1 MINIHKI
8 MKNKKSL
15 VLICFL
21 LFIALF
27 SSSIY
32 AQNREV
38 KIFAHRGGMLEY
50 DENTISAFQETFN
63 KGIRGYEVDIRMTK
77 DGYLVLFHDD
87 NFKRIIGTEGSI
99 EESTLAEIKKMK
111 TLKGN
116 PIPSLD
122 DFLNFLKD
130 KEGLYVEFEMKT
142 QKSYYNETVL
152 AKYCS
157 ELYNKVNKIKRS
169 KDTYLFTSFDKRPL
183 RLLKAKD
190 ANVDLLFIKSEGLT
204 QAVLDEAKELGI
216 NRLGCRVEK
225 TTRDMVKNAKDQGFI
240 VSLWPGRNINDF
252 LLGVSLGSDMLCTD
266 IPVEVME
273 WVKKQGSWIT
283 LK

>member
-1 MINIHKI
+1 MKTKENIAI
-8 MKNKKSL
+8 
-15 VLICFL
+15 ICFIL
-21 LFIALF
+21 SLTLF

-32 AQNREV
+32 AQNKQV

-63 KGIRGYEVDIRMTK
+63 QGVRGYEVDIRTTK
-77 DGYLVLFHDD
+77 DGHLVLFHDD
-87 NFKRIIGTEGSI
+87 NFKRVIGTEGSI

-122 DFLNFLKD
+122 DFLKFLKD

-142 QKSYYNETVL
+142 QKSHYNEDVL
-152 AKYCS
+152 TKYITD
-157 ELYNKVNKIKRS
+157 LYNKVSKVKRAN
-169 KDTYLFTSFDKRPL
+169 DTYLFTSFDKRPL
-183 RLLKAKD
+183 RLLKTKD
-190 ANVDLLFIKSEGLT
+190 PNVDLLFIKSEGLT

-216 NRLGCRVEK
+216 KRLGCRADK
-225 TTRDMVKNAKDQGFI
+225 TTRDMVKNAKEQGFV
-240 VSLWPGRNINDF
+240 VSLWPGRSIDDF

-266 IPVEVME
+266 VPVQVME
-273 WVKKQGSWIT
+273 WVKQHGSWIT

>member
-1 MINIHKI
+1 MKTKENIAI
-8 MKNKKSL
+8 
-15 VLICFL
+15 ICFIL
-21 LFIALF
+21 SLTLF

-32 AQNREV
+32 AQNKQV

-63 KGIRGYEVDIRMTK
+63 QGVRGYEVDIRTTK
-77 DGYLVLFHDD
+77 DGHLVLFHDD
-87 NFKRIIGTEGSI
+87 NFKRVIGTEGSI

-122 DFLNFLKD
+122 DFLKFLKD

-142 QKSYYNETVL
+142 QKSHYNEDVL
-152 AKYCS
+152 TKYITD
-157 ELYNKVNKIKRS
+157 LYNKVSKVKRAN
-169 KDTYLFTSFDKRPL
+169 DTYLFTSFDKRPL
-183 RLLKAKD
+183 RLLKTKD
-190 ANVDLLFIKSEGLT
+190 PNVDLLFIKSEGLT

-216 NRLGCRVEK
+216 KRLGCRADR
-225 TTRDMVKNAKDQGFI
+225 TTRDMVKNAKEQGFV
-240 VSLWPGRNINDF
+240 VSLWPGRSIDDF

-266 IPVEVME
+266 VPVQVME
-273 WVKKQGSWIT
+273 WVKQHGSWIT